1 VSVRSKAVQFSAP
14 RTVELVGV
22 DVPEPGRGEAL
33 LRVRYSGISAGTEML
48 AYRGEVD
55 ADLPLDEKLGALGG
69 TFSFPFR
76 FGYSCVGTVERSSG
90 RLPEGARV
98 FAFHPHQAHFV
109 APEADLIEIGSDD
122 LRSATML
129 PYVETALQI
138 TLDAGAVAHS
148 SVVVSGLGVLGILTG
163 ALLARAG
170 ATVIGIEPSPFRREV
185 AAHFG
190 IETADPSDAGDVIGR
205 LSPAGVGLAVE
216 ASGNPAALAG
226 VLDLLAHEGVVLVAS
241 WYGSKPVALPLGGR
255 FHRRRL
261 TIRSTQVS
269 TIPAHLSGT
278 WTIERRRTVAVTLLD
293 ELPLK
298 RLATHQF
305 PLARAAEAF
314 ALVDKGEPD
323 LIHAALSYEEG
334 V

>member
-1 VSVRSKAVQFSAP
+1 MTVQSKAVQFSAP

-33 LRVRYSGISAGTEML
+33 VRVHYSGISAGTEML

-55 ADLPLDEKLGALGG
+55 AELPLDEKLGALGG
-69 TFSFPFR
+69 TFKFPFR
-76 FGYSCVGTVERSSG
+76 FGYSCVGTVEKSSG
-90 RLPEGARV
+90 RLPEGTNV

-109 APEADLIEIGSDD
+109 VPEADLIEIGTDD

-138 TLDAGAVAHS
+138 TLDAGAVAHN
-148 SVVVSGLGVLGILTG
+148 VVLVSGLGVLGILTG

-170 ATVIGIEPSPFRREV
+170 ATVIGIEPNPFRREV
-185 AAHFG
+185 AGHFG
-190 IETADPSDAGDVIGR
+190 IETGDPSDVDDLIGR
-205 LSPAGVGLAVE
+205 FAPNGVGLAVE
-216 ASGNPAALAG
+216 ASGNPVALAG
-226 VLDLLAHEGVVLVAS
+226 LLDLLAHEGIVLVAS
-241 WYGSKPVALPLGGR
+241 WYGTKPVALPLGGR

-278 WTIERRRTVAVTLLD
+278 WTFERRRTVAVSLLG

-298 RLATHQF
+298 RLATHEF
-305 PLARAAEAF
+305 PLARAADAF
-314 ALVDKGEPD
+314 ATVDRGEPD